1 MFIQYT
7 CFIHGRA
14 CVCVRACVVL
24 NYSCLEFECLH
35 YNVDTKVK
43 CTTCSCCAHTFI
55 VCSSLFHSEARAST
69 KTRSLRLIHI
79 ITFILLRNEFQT
91 SRQNFF
97 VLGLC
102 RRHHRVREHLA
113 LDWVSAAL
121 DTLK

>member
-1 MFIQYT
+1 MWIQKLNAPLAAVVH
-7 CFIHGRA
+7 ILSL
-14 CVCVRACVVL
+14 CVA
-24 NYSCLEFECLH
+24 
-35 YNVDTKVK
+35 
-43 CTTCSCCAHTFI
+43 
-55 VCSSLFHSEARAST
+55 SLFHSAARAST

-97 VLGLC
+97 VLGFWL
-102 RRHHRVREHLA
+102 RHHRVRKHLA